1 MPRKT
6 TISSKG
12 RSEPKARRPLVEASG
27 RKKKKESVATK
38 KLDATVYDL
47 KGKKVGKISLPEE
60 IFGVKVNPVLLSQ
73 AIRVYQVNQRAGT
86 HAVKTRTQVTGSTR
100 KIYRQKGTGR
110 ARHGD
115 IKAPIFIG
123 GGVAHGPKPY
133 DYSLKFPTKMRRLAL
148 FSALTD
154 KYQNDNFKIISGLES
169 IEPKTKNIVSL
180 LKNLSL
186 TKKDGNLAK
195 KTLLVLPDMVKNV
208 IYAGRN
214 VENLN
219 MTQAKLLNTYNLLA
233 NQNILFMKESVGVL
247 KNHLIKKEKADEG
260 TKSVRRKSAKKP

>member
-1 MPRKT
+1 MPRKVDT
-6 TISSKG
+6 NKQ
-12 RSEPKARRPLVEASG
+12 
-27 RKKKKESVATK
+27 KKESK
-38 KLDATVYDL
+38 KNLEANVYDL
-47 KGKKVGKISLPEE
+47 KGKIIGKMSLPEE
-60 IFGVKVNPVLLSQ
+60 IFAAKINPILLSQ

-133 DYSLKFPTKMRRLAL
+133 NYSLKLPAKMRQLAL

-154 KYQNDNFKIISGLES
+154 KYQNDNLNIISGLES

-180 LKNLSL
+180 LKNLAL

-195 KTLLVLPDMVKNV
+195 KTLLVLPDIVKNI

-260 TKSVRRKSAKKP
+260 AKSRPKRSLKKK

>member
-6 TISSKG
+6 VI
-12 RSEPKARRPLVEASG
+12 
-27 RKKKKESVATK
+27 KKKKESVATK
-38 KLDATVYDL
+38 KLSATVYDL
-47 KGKKVGKISLPEE
+47 KGKAAGKISLPEE
-60 IFGVKVNPVLLSQ
+60 IFGVKVNPVLISQ

-133 DYSLKFPTKMRRLAL
+133 NYSLKLPTKMRRLAL

-186 TKKDGNLAK
+186 TKKDGNLE
-195 KTLLVLPDMVKNV
+195 KTLLVLPDVVKNI
-208 IYAGRN
+208 IYAARN

-219 MTQAKLLNTYNLLA
+219 MTQAKLLNTYAVMA

-260 TKSVRRKSAKKP
+260 AKSVRRKSTKKP